1 MPQLNPAPWFLIL
14 LLSWTVLLLIFKT
27 KILMSAP
34 HSAPLTPDLLAH
46 RTAPWTWPWI

>member
-27 KILMSAP
+27 KILTSA
-34 HSAPLTPDLLAH
+34 HYNAPLAPDLLTPH
-46 RTAPWTWPWI
+46 TTPWNWPWI